1 MDLSFANPA
10 GFWAL
15 LALPVVLAIHFL
27 QRESRRVVTS
37 TLFLFDALGP
47 VSAQGRRLER
57 LRHSLPLWLQLAAV
71 LLLTW
76 LLVGP
81 RWLRRDSS
89 QRVVVVLD
97 SSVSMQA
104 FRDELGHAL
113 STRLHTLARTA
124 AQTEWRLIET
134 DPARPTLYAGNNLGA
149 LLAAVAG
156 WTPRLGAHDF
166 QPALNAALSLTH
178 NAGIALFVTD
188 RLAPVPEG
196 VKLLAVGRPIDNCGW
211 IGMTVDG
218 DTWRA
223 LVKNHSDTPQARSWH
238 LEAGGTAGPETTLSL
253 APGQT
258 RTLGGAFPH
267 GQDRCELVL
276 SADAFALD
284 DRLPIVRPQLK
295 RLSLAVETGMAL
307 EPFLRRVAGSVPQAD
322 TMEGQADVRLAA
334 WSPTPTPGPG
344 ILFATQEKDAAD
356 YLAGEV
362 VAENVPLMAGLSWN
376 GLVCK
381 QTDAIP
387 AQAGDETLL
396 WQGPRPLIF
405 LRSGGANR
413 SLLINFDVR
422 QSNADRL
429 PAFIVLMNRFL
440 ETVRAEKV
448 AFERLNVQ
456 TNQRLEI
463 AFDPSQPPPHLSDG
477 ETPPLRAPAAPGFF
491 EVSQDSRTLLAGAA
505 YFSDVRE
512 ADFRDAA
519 SIDTLEGEAPR
530 LIERNSR
537 QDMLWP
543 VFALLLGAM
552 MLTNWAA
559 TGGRG

>member
-1 MDLSFANPA
+1 MDLSFANPV

-27 QRESRRVVTS
+27 QRESRRVLTS

-97 SSVSMQA
+97 SSVSMRA
-104 FRDELGHAL
+104 FRDELGRAL
-113 STRLHTLARTA
+113 PARLHTLARTA
-124 AQTEWRLIET
+124 ATTDWRLIET
-134 DPARPTLYAGNNLGA
+134 DPARPTLYAGNDLDA

-188 RLAPVPEG
+188 RRADVPEG
-196 VKLLAVGRPIDNCGW
+196 VKLLAVGHPIDNCGW
-211 IGMTVDG
+211 IGMTVEG

-223 LVKNHSDTPQARSWH
+223 LVKNHSAAPQTRTWH
-238 LEAGGTAGPETTLSL
+238 LEANGAAGPESTLSL

-258 RTLGGAFPH
+258 RTLSGTFPP

-276 SADAFALD
+276 SADAFTLD
-284 DRLPIVRPQLK
+284 DRLPIVRPQPK
-295 RLSLAVETGMAL
+295 RLSLAVEPGTAL
-307 EPFLRRVAGSVPQAD
+307 EPFLRRLAGSVPQAD
-322 TMEGQADVRLAA
+322 TVMGHADVRLAV
-334 WSPTPTPGPG
+334 WSPTPVPEPG
-344 ILFATQEKDAAD
+344 ILFAAQEKDAAD

-362 VAENVPLMAGLSWN
+362 VAENGPLTAGLSWN
-376 GLVCK
+376 GLICK
-381 QTDAIP
+381 ETAPIP
-387 AQAGDETLL
+387 AQAGDEGLL
-396 WQGPRPLIF
+396 WQGTRPLIF
-405 LRSGGANR
+405 LRGGGANR

-429 PAFIVLMNRFL
+429 PAFVVLLNRFL
-440 ETVRAEKV
+440 ESVRSEKV
-448 AFERLNVQ
+448 AFERLNVE
-456 TNQRLEI
+456 TNQRLGNRLRSNPTS
-463 AFDPSQPPPHLSDG
+463 APSFQW
-477 ETPPLRAPAAPGFF
+477 RAA
-491 EVSQDSRTLLAGAA
+491 
-505 YFSDVRE
+505 
-512 ADFRDAA
+512 
-519 SIDTLEGEAPR
+519 
-530 LIERNSR
+530 
-537 QDMLWP
+537 
-543 VFALLLGAM
+543 
-552 MLTNWAA
+552 AA
-559 TGGRG
+559 TRSGHARLLRGDTGFARAAGGGGVFFRRTRGGFPRRREHRYIGG